1 MEELGLPVTYSV
13 CTPYPGSPLWDQMGD
28 KMDEVTWDRFDE
40 GDIADPLYL
49 PDGLTLDELQEVVD
63 RAKALQRS
71 TSE

>member
-28 KMDEVTWDRFDE
+28 KMNEVTWDRFNE
-40 GDIADPLYL
+40 GDVSDPLYL
-49 PDGLTLDELQEVVD
+49 PDGLTLSELQEVVD

-71 TSE
+71 MSE